1 MSGNAVT
8 LGANLAPA
16 EARTPEARV
25 VGAMRGFAQEIG
37 ALSAFRLESCIHCG
51 ICADSCHF
59 YIATEDPQYTPIW
72 KVEPFKQAYK
82 REASAFAPLFRL
94 FGLKRE
100 VTADQL
106 ANWQHLLFDSCNMCG
121 RCSLI
126 CPMGIDVAAL
136 IEQARHALFEAGLAP
151 KELYQKAAHQ
161 QATGQPEVSA
171 EPYREQLLAIGT
183 RFGVEIALDE
193 PEAQLML
200 CVPRT
205 DIEHYP
211 KAVAALARV
220 MRHLGVSH
228 TFRSDGLVAEN
239 YGYFAGG
246 RAWQRDISR
255 RLIEQAIACKAK
267 VLIVPECGHAYSALR
282 WEAADLYGKPLP
294 FKVRSVTE
302 FLAEEL
308 HAGRL
313 KLGVAFTGVTT
324 FHDPCQLVR
333 KGGVNDA
340 PRALM
345 KAMGV
350 DLHELKNHGGF
361 AFCCGGGGGVL
372 DIERAAPLRYRT
384 MENKLREIDDTGAQ
398 TFLTTCSDCRR
409 TFDDAQAHFNW
420 EKSPH
425 SLLELVADNLISG
438 AERQP

>member
-1 MSGNAVT
+1 MSDITGT
-8 LGANLAPA
+8 FTANLAPEQA
-16 EARTPEARV
+16 ETAQVRV
-25 VGAMRGFAQEIG
+25 EGAMRGFAHEMG

-51 ICADSCHF
+51 ICADACHF

-82 REASAFAPLFRL
+82 REASPFAPLYRL
-94 FGLKRE
+94 FGLKRK

-106 ANWQHLLFDSCNMCG
+106 EQWQHLLFDSCNMCG

-136 IEQARHALFEAGLAP
+136 IEQARHAMFDAGLAP
-151 KELYQKAAHQ
+151 KELYQKALHQ
-161 QATGQPEVSA
+161 RQSGQPEPTS
-171 EPYREQLLAIGT
+171 EPYREQLQAIGT
-183 RFGVEIALDE
+183 RFGVDMPLDKSEAEI
-193 PEAQLML
+193 ML

-220 MRHLGVSH
+220 MQHLGVSC

-246 RAWQRDISR
+246 KEWQRDISL
-255 RLIEQAIACKAK
+255 RLINQAIACKAK
-267 VLIVPECGHAYSALR
+267 TLLVPECGHAYTALR

-294 FKVRSVTE
+294 FKVRHVTE
-302 FLAEEL
+302 FLADEL
-308 HAGRL
+308 AAGRL
-313 KLGVAFTGVTT
+313 KLSQSAIGKTT

-340 PRALM
+340 PRELM
-345 KAMGV
+345 AGMGV
-350 DLHELKNHGGF
+350 KLEELKNHGGF
-361 AFCCGGGGGVL
+361 SFCCGGGGGVI

-384 MENKLREIDDTGAQ
+384 MENKLREIDDTAAE
-398 TFLTTCSDCRR
+398 TFLTSCSDCRR
-409 TFDDAQAHFNW
+409 TFDDAKAHFSW
-420 EKSPH
+420 DKSPQ
-425 SLLELVADNLISG
+425 SLLELVADNLTG
-438 AERQP
+438 ATETRR

>member
-82 REASAFAPLFRL
+82 REAGAFAPLFRL

-136 IEQARHALFEAGLAP
+136 IEQARHAMFEAGLAP

-246 RAWQRDISR
+246 KAWQRDISR